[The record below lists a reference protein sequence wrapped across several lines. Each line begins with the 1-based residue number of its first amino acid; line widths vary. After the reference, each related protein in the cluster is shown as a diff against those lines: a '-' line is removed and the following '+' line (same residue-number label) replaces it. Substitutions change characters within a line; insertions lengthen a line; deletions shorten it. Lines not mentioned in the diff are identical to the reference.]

1 MVRNPYLEE
10 MKLIKIDTIPADGL
24 SIDFRL
30 EPAWLKEIAQERPLG
45 FVPSGPMEVQGE
57 LKKTGQ
63 GILFRGKISGKIRL
77 QCSRCL
83 DSFLKT
89 LEEPVG
95 LEWRVVSSPSNS
107 SDKGKETSLQIEDLE
122 TGLIQDG
129 FLDLSENILEEVIL
143 AIPIQPLCRESCLGL
158 CPVCGE
164 NKNTNLCHCKA
175 KDESGPFS
183 VLKKLKV

>member
-1 MVRNPYLEE
+1 
-10 MKLIKIDTIPADGL
+10 MKPIKVDTIPVEGL
-24 SIDFRL
+24 PIDFQL

-45 FVPSGPMEVQGE
+45 FVPSGPVEVRGE
-57 LKKTGQ
+57 LTKTGQ
-63 GILFRGKISGKIRL
+63 GILFRGRIRGKIRL

-83 DSFLKT
+83 EPFLKT

-95 LEWRVVSSPSNS
+95 LEWRLISTPPKP
-107 SDKGKETSLQIEDLE
+107 SDKEKEAGLQIEDLE

-129 FLDLSENILEEVIL
+129 VLDLSENILEEVIL
-143 AIPIQPLCRESCLGL
+143 TVPIQPLCRGSCLGL

-164 NKNTNLCHCKA
+164 NKNSNPCQCKL
-175 KDESGPFS
+175 KEENGPFS